1 MRKPVFALFALAI
14 SLFGTQ
20 CWAQENCTPGEEGVT
35 CNFSPG
41 ITEGVYDFTSTGD
54 GKLTV
59 DFVKVLTTFT
69 LTVTVDHAPNSHL
82 PEGGFHGATCVIY
95 ETNGSQCDEYN
106 FTGNAGGPNGVPVRG
121 HDYTN
126 MINLTLSYLSS
137 QTAHKPDFLHAP
149 GDNSSAVYSE
159 DILTA
164 YSPLPLCG
172 GPCDPTMDGTLPGL
186 SRVAAFDEPGGTDCF
201 VFVSPTEGQI
211 FQVGHEI
218 EVEFRLFD
226 NTACTGDPI
235 RDKDA
240 RVSLAMTDC
249 HGNFISFP
257 PLRNKGEGNKFH
269 FDHEDGVNELDLSTE
284 GLAPGCYTVTV
295 FSDEFSLHF
304 VDITLTPRPDDHDH
318 DHDHDHDPD

>member
-1 MRKPVFALFALAI
+1 MRKTMFAILALAI

-20 CWAQENCTPGEEGVT
+20 CWAQGNCSPYDDAVAVSCT
-35 CNFSPG
+35 FSPG
-41 ITEGVYDFTSTGD
+41 TTEGIYDFTASGD

-69 LTVTVDHAPNSHL
+69 LIVTVDHTPDALAPGVF
-82 PEGGFHGATCVIY
+82 PEGTICVTY
-95 ETNGSQCDEYN
+95 ARGQCDEYD
-106 FTGNAGGPNGVPVRG
+106 FTGSAGGPNGVPVRG

-126 MINLTLSYLSS
+126 MINLTLSYYSL
-137 QTAHKPDFLHAP
+137 QAVHKPAFLHAP
-149 GDNSSAVYSE
+149 GDNGADYSE

-164 YSPLPLCG
+164 YFPLPAGCG
-172 GPCDPTMDGTLPGL
+172 SFCEDPTMDGTLPGL
-186 SRVAAFDEPGGTDCF
+186 STVAAFDEPGGTDCF
-201 VFVSPTEGQI
+201 KFVSPTEGQI

-249 HGNFISFP
+249 NGNFISFP

-269 FDHEDGVNELDLSTE
+269 FDHDEGVNELDLSTE
-284 GLAPGCYTVTV
+284 GLAPGCYTITV
-295 FSDEFSLHF
+295 FSDEFSPHS
-304 VDITLTPRPDDHDH
+304 VNITLTPRPDDHDH
-318 DHDHDHDPD
+318 DHDPD

>member
-1 MRKPVFALFALAI
+1 MFAILALAI

-20 CWAQENCTPGEEGVT
+20 CWAQENCSGEGVVVSCT
-35 CNFSPG
+35 FSPG
-41 ITEGVYDFTSTGD
+41 TTEGIYDFGND

-59 DFVKVLTTFT
+59 DFVTVLTTFT
-69 LTVTVDHAPNSHL
+69 LTVTVDQNPDSHL
-82 PEGGFHGATCVIY
+82 PEGAFHGATCVSYAI
-95 ETNGSQCDEYN
+95 GHCDEYN
-106 FTGNAGGPNGVPVRG
+106 FTGSAHGPNGVPVRG

-126 MINLTLSYLSS
+126 MINLTLSYYST
-137 QTAHKPDFLHAP
+137 QTVHTPLFLHAP
-149 GDNSSAVYSE
+149 GDNSGAEYSE
-159 DILTA
+159 DILKA
-164 YSPLPLCG
+164 YSPLPAGCG
-172 GPCDPTMDGTLPGL
+172 GACDPTMDGTLPGL

-235 RDKDA
+235 GDKDA

-269 FDHEDGVNELDLSTE
+269 FDHDEGVNELDLSTE
-284 GLAPGCYTVTV
+284 GLAPGCYTITV
-295 FSDEFSLHF
+295 FSDEFSPHS
-304 VDITLTPRPDDHDH
+304 VNITLTPRPDDHDH